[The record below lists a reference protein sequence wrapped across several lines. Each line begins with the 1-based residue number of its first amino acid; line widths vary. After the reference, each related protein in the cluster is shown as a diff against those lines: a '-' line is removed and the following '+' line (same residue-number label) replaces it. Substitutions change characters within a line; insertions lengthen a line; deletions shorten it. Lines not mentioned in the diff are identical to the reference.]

1 MTIHPLLG
9 LLGVIGTI
17 LISWWAF
24 VKPLLVCTYNLE
36 PEASKRL
43 LSKIIKDA
51 KWKYV
56 ISSYYVKDPK
66 VPHTYE
72 AFVLL
77 DGCFFYFSRSER
89 LLTAGW
95 KSKENVSQVSYFRLF
110 GKNAEQ
116 LLSSSSDEKSIPVQM
131 LSPGSCDKLGDL
143 VPNPNA
149 NVYIDKSLYVD
160 IESNVV
166 DVVSGNLKKLGVLL
180 YGNPGSGKTQFIK
193 YLASK
198 YSLPIYVVYFSPD
211 HNNYDV
217 ALMFS
222 EIPSN
227 CIVLIEDFDTMFNK
241 RECLMKNENVKFTFD
256 AFINA
261 LDGVHNDYKGVIFA
275 MTANDIEKI
284 DDSLK
289 KRPSRFKYVREF
301 TKPGPEVRRMILRS
315 DEFVDETEGMTLDEV
330 FSYRD
335 KWNGHNDSSKI
346 TLWFDSRGHVA

>member
-1 MTIHPLLG
+1 MGFHPFIGFLG
-9 LLGVIGTI
+9 IIGTI

-43 LSKIIKDA
+43 LSRIVKDA

-66 VPHTYE
+66 VPHTFE

-77 DGCFFYFSRSER
+77 DGCFFYFNRSER

-95 KSKENVSQVSYFRLF
+95 KSKENISQISYFRLF
-110 GKNAEQ
+110 GRNAEQ
-116 LLSSSSDEKSIPVQM
+116 LLSSASDNKSIPIQI
-131 LSPGSCDKLGDL
+131 LAPGSCDKLGDL
-143 VPNPNA
+143 IPNPDA
-149 NVYIDKSLYVD
+149 KIYIDKSLYLD
-160 IESNVV
+160 IESSVIEVLN
-166 DVVSGNLKKLGVLL
+166 GTLNKLGLLL
-180 YGNPGSGKTQFIK
+180 YGQPGSGKTQFVK

-198 YSLPIYVVYFSPD
+198 YSLPVYVVYLSPD
-211 HNNYDV
+211 YNNHDV

-227 CIVLIEDFDTMFNK
+227 CIILLEDFDTMFNK
-241 RECLMKNENVKFTFD
+241 RDCLMKNESVKFTFD
-256 AFINA
+256 SLINA
-261 LDGVHNDYKGVIFA
+261 FDGVHNDYKGVIFV

-289 KRPSRFKYVREF
+289 KRPSRFRYVREF
-301 TKPGPEVRRMILRS
+301 TKPSAEVRRMILKNDDS
-315 DEFVDETEGMTLDEV
+315 VDETEGMTLDEV

-335 KWNGHNDSSKI
+335 KWQENDSPKI
-346 TLWFDSRGHVA
+346 SLWSNSRGFVA